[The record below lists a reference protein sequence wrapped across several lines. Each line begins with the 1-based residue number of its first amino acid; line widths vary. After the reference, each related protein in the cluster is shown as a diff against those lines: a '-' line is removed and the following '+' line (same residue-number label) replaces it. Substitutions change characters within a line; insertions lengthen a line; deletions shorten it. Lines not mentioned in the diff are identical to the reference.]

1 MGTLPRNIVLM
12 GLKTASGTPMAFKSL
27 NIQYQVATLLSY
39 CKARDLFWDP
49 KKDILYLCKNENEE
63 VRSCRGQLNV
73 KDVKESFL
81 GTSFLSRLSPEEQH
95 LCYRTLLGTDPP
107 PTMSIT
113 PPAPQ
118 NIAQPKSKL
127 GGTDLSTEN
136 TSPRSRYRNVNGHRS
151 SSNGIPTTQNAKLL
165 AMGQAQDT
173 KQTSRIQGVQCVQSA
188 KPQTVS
194 TETAARRAHKSMPN
208 LAAVQNQVPAPFPGL
223 QASKMVMDKRQ
234 QHITTQN
241 TPQFG
246 PQTPNGPQKV
256 QSSSTLEFGG
266 AFQPA
271 YIQHRDEHV
280 ITNQASPPGQKSPP
294 YRAAPPRSDSTGT
307 LVEGLQSQKGS
318 LHVISPEGQQ
328 SPPQQ
333 NFDGKE
339 TSERGRLR
347 LVGPEGVYGAP
358 ETPQRIEE
366 SYSQRQRHNSAPP
379 PIQNHQG
386 FVFELDA
393 VQTPITTFIAELP
406 ADPIVSSVPKP
417 HTAQLHSDPSLQAPA
432 RPSNPRTQSEPRDA
446 GSSLPASLAIGGPG
460 AQTHRLSLSHPPPPN
475 DESGKFST
483 RKTNAYRYS
492 AFVHPQAAIPGAL
505 RIGSEKEVTPSYKP
519 YRPFVFTDE
528 LERNDSV
535 SSNYS
540 PNHRHK
546 RDASDDSTASHDS
559 SKLAKEYQDLLGS
572 EEGYRGE

>member
-1 MGTLPRNIVLM
+1 
-12 GLKTASGTPMAFKSL
+12 
-27 NIQYQVATLLSY
+27 
-39 CKARDLFWDP
+39 
-49 KKDILYLCKNENEE
+49 
-63 VRSCRGQLNV
+63 
-73 KDVKESFL
+73 
-81 GTSFLSRLSPEEQH
+81 
-95 LCYRTLLGTDPP
+95 
-107 PTMSIT
+107 MSIT

-118 NIAQPKSKL
+118 NIAQPKSKP
-127 GGTDLSTEN
+127 GGTHLSTDG
-136 TSPRSRYRNVNGHRS
+136 TSPRSRYRTVKGHRS
-151 SSNGIPTTQNAKLL
+151 SSSGLPTTRNANSP

-173 KQTSRIQGVQCVQSA
+173 EQTSRIQGLQCVQSA

-208 LAAVQNQVPAPFPGL
+208 LAAIQNKVPAPLPGP
-223 QASKMVMDKRQ
+223 QASKIIVDRHQ
-234 QHITTQN
+234 QHIPTQTT
-241 TPQFG
+241 PKLG
-246 PQTPNGPQKV
+246 PQIPNGPQRV
-256 QSSSTLEFGG
+256 QSSSTLEYGG

-271 YIQHRDEHV
+271 YIQQRDENAV
-280 ITNQASPPGQKSPP
+280 ANQALPTGRTIPPH
-294 YRAAPPRSDSTGT
+294 RAAPPRSDSTGT

-318 LHVISPEGQQ
+318 LHVISSEGQQ

-333 NFDGKE
+333 YFEEKD

-358 ETPQRIEE
+358 EIPKRVEE
-366 SYSQRQRHNSAPP
+366 SQGQRQRHHSAPP

-393 VQTPITTFIAELP
+393 AQTPTTTFIAELP
-406 ADPIVSSVPKP
+406 ADPIVLSAPKS
-417 HTAQLHSDPSLQAPA
+417 HTAQLDGAPSLQAPA

-460 AQTHRLSLSHPPPPN
+460 AQTHRLSLSHSPPSN
-475 DESGKFST
+475 EEVAEFST

-540 PNHRHK
+540 PKHRHK

-559 SKLAKEYQDLLGS
+559 SKLAKEYQDLLGT
-572 EEGYRGE
+572 EEGYGRE

>member
-1 MGTLPRNIVLM
+1 M

-208 LAAVQNQVPAPFPGL
+208 LAAVQDKVIASFPGHP
-223 QASKMVMDKRQ
+223 ASKMVMNERQ
-234 QHITTQN
+234 QHIPTQI
-241 TPQFG
+241 TPQLG
-246 PQTPNGPQKV
+246 SRIPNGPQKV

-271 YIQHRDEHV
+271 YIQQRNEHV
-280 ITNQASPPGQKSPP
+280 ITKQASPPGRKSPP
-294 YRAAPPRSDSTGT
+294 HRTPPPRSDSTGT

-358 ETPQRIEE
+358 ETPKRIEE
-366 SYSQRQRHNSAPP
+366 SHGQRQRHNSAPP
-379 PIQNHQG
+379 PIQNQQG
-386 FVFELDA
+386 FIFELDA
-393 VQTPITTFIAELP
+393 AQTPTSTFIAELP

-475 DESGKFST
+475 DESGEFST

-528 LERNDSV
+528 LGRNDSV

-572 EEGYRGE
+572 EEGYRRE

>member
-1 MGTLPRNIVLM
+1 M

-39 CKARDLFWDP
+39 CKARDILWDP
-49 KKDILYLCKNENEE
+49 KKDILYLCKNENEN

-81 GTSFLSRLSPEEQH
+81 GTSFLSRLSPEEQY

-127 GGTDLSTEN
+127 GGTDLSTDD

-151 SSNGIPTTQNAKLL
+151 SSHGLPTTQNAKPP

-208 LAAVQNQVPAPFPGL
+208 LAAVQDKVPAPFPGL
-223 QASKMVMDKRQ
+223 QSSKVAMDKRQ
-234 QHITTQN
+234 HHTLTQN
-241 TPQFG
+241 TPKLG
-246 PQTPNGPQKV
+246 PQIPNAPRKA
-256 QSSSTLEFGG
+256 QSSSTLEYGG

-271 YIQHRDEHV
+271 YIQQRDESS
-280 ITNQASPPGQKSPP
+280 IAKQAPATGRKSPP

-333 NFDGKE
+333 YFDGKG
-339 TSERGRLR
+339 TSERGSLR

-358 ETPQRIEE
+358 ETPQSIEE
-366 SYSQRQRHNSAPP
+366 SHGQRQRHNSAPP

-393 VQTPITTFIAELP
+393 VQTPTTTFLAELP
-406 ADPIVSSVPKP
+406 ADPIVSSAPKS
-417 HTAQLHSDPSLQAPA
+417 HTAQLDGAPNLQAPA

-446 GSSLPASLAIGGPG
+446 GSSLPASLAIGGSG

-475 DESGKFST
+475 DEFVEFSN

-528 LERNDSV
+528 LGRNDSV

-540 PNHRHK
+540 PKQRHK

-559 SKLAKEYQDLLGS
+559 SKLAREYQDLLGT
-572 EEGYRGE
+572 EEGYGRE